1 MIPEIKMY
9 YTVYKVTNN
18 INGKFYIGIHK
29 TKDINDDYMG
39 SGKYLKR
46 SQEKHGIGNF
56 TKDIL
61 FTYDNPEEMYA
72 KEAEIVNEEFIAE
85 ENTYNLK
92 VGGSGGFDY
101 AKRAQQRLWQE
112 NGQWAHDYRA
122 RMSAIMKLQWQDD
135 DRRARMSA
143 QMQLQ
148 WQDDDYRARMSAMIG
163 HTPGEFKHSD
173 EAKLKMSAANKGKG
187 IGCDN
192 SQSGTCWITNELE
205 SKRIKKGAD
214 VPIGWRLGRAIK
226 AK

>member
-1 MIPEIKMY
+1 MY

-18 INGKFYIGIHK
+18 ISGKFYIGIHK

-46 SQEKHGIGNF
+46 SQNKHGIGNF

-101 AKRAQQRLWQE
+101 ANRIKQRLWQE
-112 NGQWAHDYRA
+112 NGQWAHNRRAEVSA
-122 RMSAIMKLQWQDD
+122 RMSATMKLQYDSGLRQEAWQ
-135 DRRARMSA
+135 SWA
-143 QMQLQ
+143 Q
-148 WQDDDYRARMSAMIG
+148 RS

-173 EAKLKMSAANKGKG
+173 EAKLKISAAKKGKG

-205 SKRIKKGAD
+205 SKKIKKGPD